1 MLFQDVTLFVELQL
15 VLSINLTECSYIYAK
30 I

>member
-1 MLFQDVTLFVELQL
+1 MLFLDVTLFVELQL
-15 VLSINLTECSYIYAK
+15 VLSINLTECCYIYAK